1 MIDPS
6 LFKSD
11 AGLELLQKSLKRRN
25 ENESTFARL
34 VEINQKRRDLM
45 TSSENLQS
53 KRNTLSKEI
62 GQLQGAKNPAD
73 AVKIE
78 AIKNEVRVIGEDLKN
93 QKEDLA
99 RIDEEYEKLILMI
112 PNILDNE
119 VPDGTSEEDN
129 HVVYEFGTKPHYTFT
144 VKPHYEIA
152 ENLNLVD
159 FKRGVKLSGSRF
171 YVYNDEISKL
181 ERKLIDCLLTNH
193 EASGYKERT
202 VPLLVADAAMYGTGQ
217 LPKFAGEFYRL
228 EEDQLNLI
236 PTAEV
241 PLTNLYADEI
251 LSAEDLPVYL
261 MSATACFRREA
272 GSAGKD
278 TRGLIRVHQFQ
289 KVELV
294 KFVAP
299 ENSTE
304 ELENLTLDAESILK
318 KFNLHYR
325 KLLLCSAD
333 TSFSSARTYDLEVWL
348 PGLNR
353 WMEISSCS
361 NFRDFQARRAKIR
374 YKNTATGKNE
384 HVHTLNGSGVALGRL
399 IAALLEYYQ
408 TQDGTIDW
416 AKIYSLMK

>member
-6 LFKSD
+6 LFKND
-11 AGLELLQKSLKRRN
+11 TGLAQLKKSLNRRN
-25 ENESTFARL
+25 EKESIFGEL
-34 VEINQKRRDLM
+34 IELNKKRRELM
-45 TSSENLQS
+45 TSSENLQG

-62 GQLQGAKNPAD
+62 GQLQSAKSSAD
-73 AVKIE
+73 QVKIE
-78 AIKNEVRVIGEDLKN
+78 LIKTQVRVIGEDLKR
-93 QKEDLA
+93 QKDDLVK
-99 RIDEEYEKLILMI
+99 IDEDYEKLILMI
-112 PNILDNE
+112 PNMLDE
-119 VPDGTSEEDN
+119 DVPDGKGEEDN
-129 HVVYEFGTKPHYTFT
+129 KVVYESGVKPEYKFV

-152 ENLNLVD
+152 ENLDLVD

-171 YVYNDEISKL
+171 YVYNAEISKL
-181 ERKLIDCLLTNH
+181 ERKLIDFLLTTH
-193 EASGYKERT
+193 EKKGYKERT
-202 VPLLVADAAMYGTGQ
+202 VPYLVADPAMYGTGQ

-228 EEDQLNLI
+228 ESDGLNLI

-251 LSAEDLPVYL
+251 LSEDQLPVYL
-261 MSATACFRREA
+261 ASATACFRREA

-299 ENSTE
+299 ETSSQE
-304 ELENLTLDAESILK
+304 HEKLTADAEDILK

-333 TSFSSARTYDLEVWL
+333 TSFSSAKTYDLEVWL
-348 PGLNR
+348 PGLDR

-374 YKNTATGKNE
+374 YKNASTGKNE
-384 HVHTLNGSGVALGRL
+384 LVHTINGSGVALGRL

-408 TQDGTIDW
+408 TPEGNIDFD
-416 AKIYSLMK
+416 KIYSFIK